1 MRQKKYLDDINIF
14 DRSLTRRIKVGWY
27 NFSFKQLAN
36 RIGTSITVLS
46 HGKFAFNP
54 YMASAI
60 RNGIDVRNPDACMVV
75 HIGQYI
81 TDVVV
86 IAKGQILSHRAISTS
101 YDTFITDILTRVSS
115 MHNIRMDE
123 VIAKQIWDAV
133 GSAVPELED
142 APEDFVVL
150 APNKITALPM
160 RIPVGYQ
167 EISNYLYRDV
177 ECILMF
183 IQRFLETLPYNQVEA
198 IFRRG
203 IYLTGEGAAL
213 RGLATRFEKALDIP
227 CRAITLRITC
237 TG

>member
-1 MRQKKYLDDINIF
+1 MI
-14 DRSLTRRIKVGWY
+14 
-27 NFSFKQLAN
+27 SFQQLAN

-46 HGKFAFNP
+46 HGKFASNP

-60 RNGIDVRNPDACMVV
+60 RNGIDVRNPEACMVV

-86 IAKGQILSHRAISTS
+86 IARGQVLSLRAISTS
-101 YDTFITDILTRVSS
+101 YDTFISDILTCVST
-115 MHNIRMDE
+115 MHNMRIDE
-123 VIAKQIWDAV
+123 TIAKQILDAV
-133 GSAVPELED
+133 GSALPELED

-160 RIPVGYQ
+160 RIPINYQ
-167 EISNYLYRDV
+167 EVSNYLYRNV

-183 IQRFLETLPYNQVEA
+183 IQRVLASLPYDQVKA
-198 IFRRG
+198 IFSRG

-213 RGLATRFEKALDIP
+213 RGLAARIEKALDIP
-227 CRAITLRITC
+227 CKTSVV
-237 TG
+237 